1 VDISMGFS
9 QRRKKMNWKVKKF
22 GDLTTTELYDI
33 LKAREEIFIVE
44 QDCPYHDIDS
54 NDQDAVHIF
63 LEDKGQVICYLR
75 ILNKGVRFDEVSV
88 GRVITRVAY
97 RRRGYG
103 DELMERAID
112 YIEKVMGETK
122 IRISAQAYLGKF
134 YGDLGFVRVSDVYLE
149 DGIDHYEM
157 LYQNRGEKQ

>member
-1 VDISMGFS
+1 MT
-9 QRRKKMNWKVKKF
+9 MNWKIKMF
-22 GDLTTTELYDI
+22 SDLTTIELYDI

-75 ILNKGVRFDEVSV
+75 ILGKGVRYDEVSV
-88 GRVITRVAY
+88 GRVITRAAH
-97 RRRGYG
+97 RRKGYG
-103 DELMERAID
+103 DELMERAIG
-112 YIEKVMGETK
+112 YIEKVMGEK
-122 IRISAQAYLGKF
+122 KVRISAQAYLGEF
-134 YGDLGFVRVSDVYLE
+134 YGNLGFVKVSDVYLE

-157 LYQNRGEKQ
+157 LYHNKS